1 MGLVGVVVVVDF
13 DSEFVDF
20 GCGGGMMF
28 DFFFFYG
35 FDGYGGGNGGCY
47 GYGLVVR
54 CLNFFFSSVFGG
66 GGGGN
71 GGCCGYGL
79 VVQYLIFFL
88 WVWWLRWW
96 IGDYDGGLIFYFV
109 CGFGCVWWW
118 W

>member
-20 GCGGGMMF
+20 GCDGGMMF

-47 GYGLVVR
+47 GYGLVVW

-79 VVQYLIFFL
+79 VVQYLIFFP
-88 WVWWLRWW
+88 V
-96 IGDYDGGLIFYFV
+96 GLV
-109 CGFGCVWWW
+109 AVVVDW
-118 W
+118 